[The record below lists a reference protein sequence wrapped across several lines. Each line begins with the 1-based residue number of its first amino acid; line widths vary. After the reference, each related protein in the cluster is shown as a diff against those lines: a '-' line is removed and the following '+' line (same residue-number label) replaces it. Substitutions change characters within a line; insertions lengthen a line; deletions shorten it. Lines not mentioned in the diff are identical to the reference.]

1 MIDLA
6 RARELTPGTANTVHL
21 NNAGASL
28 PSTAVLEAT
37 VGHLRLEAEIG
48 GYEAADRA
56 ADCVEAAY
64 DSAARLLN
72 CSRDEIA
79 IVDSATRAWDLAF
92 YAIRFRPGDRIL
104 TSKAEYASNFI
115 AYLQVARRHGV
126 SVEVV
131 PNDGLGQLSV
141 DALRVMMDERVRL
154 ISVTHIPTNGGLV
167 NPAAEI
173 GKIAAEAGVLY
184 LLDACQSVGHIPVDV
199 EQIRCDMLS
208 TTGRKYLRAPRGTG
222 LLYVRRAVLDQL
234 DPPFLDLRSAKWTA
248 PGRFEIQ
255 PGARRFE
262 NWEYGVA
269 GRVGLATAV
278 EEALAWGLDDIRD
291 SVYLLGETLRERLA
305 AVPGCTVRD
314 VGAERCGIVTFTLDG
329 VTADTI
335 KAFMAE
341 RRINVSVSRAPSTL
355 LDMTDRDISEL
366 VRASVHY
373 YNSEEE
379 LDLLCEEL
387 TRLSA

>member
-28 PSTAVLEAT
+28 PSSAVLEAT

-56 ADCVEAAY
+56 TDRVEAAY

-141 DALRVMMDERVRL
+141 DALRAMMDERVRL

-184 LLDACQSVGHIPVDV
+184 LLDACQSVGQIPVDV

-222 LLYVRRAVLDQL
+222 LLYVRRTVLDQL

-291 SVYLLGETLRERLA
+291 SVYLLGDTLRERLA
-305 AVPGCTVRD
+305 AVPGCIVRD

-335 KAFMAE
+335 KTFMAE

-379 LDLLCEEL
+379 LNLLCEEL

>member
-28 PSTAVLEAT
+28 PSTPVLEAT

-48 GYEAADRA
+48 GYEAAARA
-56 ADCVEAAY
+56 AENVEAAY

-72 CSRDEIA
+72 CARDEIA

-92 YAIRFRPGDRIL
+92 YAIPFRPGDRIL

-131 PNDGLGQLSV
+131 PNDGLGRLSV
-141 DALRVMMDERVRL
+141 DALRAMMDERVRL

-184 LLDACQSVGHIPVDV
+184 LLDACQSVGQIPVDV

-222 LLYVRRAVLDQL
+222 LLYVRRSVLDQL
-234 DPPFLDLRSAKWTA
+234 DPPFLDLRSARWTA
-248 PGRFEIQ
+248 PDRFEIQ

-269 GRVGLATAV
+269 GRVGLATAI
-278 EEALAWGLDDIRD
+278 EEALAWGLEDIRD

-329 VTADTI
+329 VAAETI
-335 KAFMAE
+335 KEYLAE

-379 LDLLCEEL
+379 LARFCEEL
-387 TRLSA
+387 TRLRT

>member
-56 ADCVEAAY
+56 ADRVEAAY

-141 DALRVMMDERVRL
+141 DALRAMMDERVRL

-341 RRINVSVSRAPSTL
+341 RQINVSVSRAPSTL

>member
-28 PSTAVLEAT
+28 PSTPVLEAT
-37 VGHLRLEAEIG
+37 VGHLRLEGEIG
-48 GYEAADRA
+48 GYEAAARA
-56 ADCVEAAY
+56 AERVEAAY
-64 DSAARLLN
+64 GSAARLLN
-72 CSRDEIA
+72 CSPDEIA

-92 YAIRFRPGDRIL
+92 YAIPFRPGDRIL

-141 DALRVMMDERVRL
+141 DALRAMMDERVRL

-184 LLDACQSVGHIPVDV
+184 LLDACQSVGQIPVDV
-199 EQIRCDMLS
+199 EQIRCDILS

-222 LLYVRRAVLDQL
+222 LLYVRRSVLDQL
-234 DPPFLDLRSAKWTA
+234 DPPFLDLRSARWTA
-248 PGRFEIQ
+248 PDRFEIQ

-269 GRVGLATAV
+269 GRVGLATAI
-278 EEALAWGLDDIRD
+278 EETLAWGPEDIRD
-291 SVYLLGETLRERLA
+291 RVYLLGDTLRERLA
-305 AVPGCTVRD
+305 AIPGCTVRD

-329 VTADTI
+329 VAAETI
-335 KAFMAE
+335 KEYLAE

-379 LDLLCEEL
+379 LARFCEEL
-387 TRLSA
+387 TRLRT

>member
-56 ADCVEAAY
+56 ADRVEAAY